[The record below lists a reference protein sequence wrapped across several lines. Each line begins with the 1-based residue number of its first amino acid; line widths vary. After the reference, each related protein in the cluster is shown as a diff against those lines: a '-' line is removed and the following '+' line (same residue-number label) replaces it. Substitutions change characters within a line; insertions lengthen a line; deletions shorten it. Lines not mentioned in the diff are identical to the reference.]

1 MRSSE
6 PRRFTDRQAAGRQ
19 LAEFVAARLG
29 ASGEAV
35 VVLALPRGGMPVAV
49 PVADALGAPLDVLV
63 VRKLGAPG
71 HEELAM
77 GAIGEGDVLV
87 LNAEVIEALGIDRGT
102 VDAVRDAERAELAR
116 RVQRYRHGRAM
127 VSVRDATAVI
137 VDDGIATGA
146 TSTAAVRVA
155 RALGARRIVLA
166 TPVAT
171 TTTIA
176 ALAAVADDVI
186 AVQEP
191 EDLVTVGAWYDDFT
205 QVSDDEVVRLL
216 QR

>member
-1 MRSSE
+1 
-6 PRRFTDRQAAGRQ
+6 
-19 LAEFVAARLG
+19 
-29 ASGEAV
+29 
-35 VVLALPRGGMPVAV
+35 
-49 PVADALGAPLDVLV
+49 

-171 TTTIA
+171 TTTIT
-176 ALAAVADDVI
+176 ALAAVADGVI

-216 QR
+216 RR